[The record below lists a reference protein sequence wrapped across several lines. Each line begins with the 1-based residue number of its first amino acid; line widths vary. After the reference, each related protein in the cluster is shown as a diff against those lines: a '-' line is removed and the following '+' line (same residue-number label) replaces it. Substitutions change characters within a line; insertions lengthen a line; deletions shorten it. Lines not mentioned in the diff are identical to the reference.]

1 MDVEKNTV
9 SDLRNKEEKK
19 YTKWNRD
26 IFLKKDLMKMINI
39 ENRQWRYNLRTF
51 GIPRAGEPLDEGKRR
66 EWKR

>member
-9 SDLRNKEEKK
+9 SDLGNKEKK
-19 YTKWNRD
+19 QYTKWNRD

-39 ENRQWRYNLRTF
+39 EDRQWRYNLRTF
-51 GIPRAGEPLDEGKRR
+51 GIPRTGEPLDEGKRR